1 MHVLR
6 RWWKP
11 AITLLRAA
19 AAVPAAAEAA
29 HVATSTLARYGF
41 PVVELTSGEAS
52 TWRFIQRLT
61 DLAQGVVEAEIRA
74 AADLSTSE
82 FDVLRC
88 LLAAPGRQLRQNEL
102 AAELGWDKSR
112 LSHQLTRMEHRELIE
127 RQKSGRVHA
136 VAMTRLGVQKFD
148 LAGSAHAAA
157 VRTLLAEHLSKE
169 EREALLRTVVRDEPH
184 GALAPARAQSLRPR
198 TS

>member
-1 MHVLR
+1 
-6 RWWKP
+6 
-11 AITLLRAA
+11 
-19 AAVPAAAEAA
+19 
-29 HVATSTLARYGF
+29 VA
-41 PVVELTSGEAS
+41 ELTSGEAS

-127 RQKSGRVHA
+127 RQKSGRIHA
-136 VAMTRLGVQKFD
+136 VAMTRLGAQKFD

-157 VRTLLAEHLSKE
+157 VRTLLAEHLSTE
-169 EREALLRTVVRDEPH
+169 EREVLLRTVARDEPH
-184 GALAPARAQSLRPR
+184 GAPAPPRTQSLRPR
-198 TS
+198 TG